1 MRALG
6 AATLTAALIL
16 TGQSMAFGATGH
28 ELAAATD
35 QQKRDYI
42 KRAIEAVAQSFQ
54 QTDGATVRAK
64 CVNRWYE
71 EDIEGSNIAVLRNS
85 AKFPD
90 DDPMRII
97 MALMIKQCGK
107 DKDGGMRIL
116 RERVERKLDASE
128 EAVRQAKEDA
138 KRDQKKAEEELRDTQ
153 RRAWRLPDGRRI
165 YQAQNGTWYFENGA
179 VVPPAL
185 VQTRTR

>member
-6 AATLTAALIL
+6 AATLAIALIL
-16 TGQSMAFGATGH
+16 AGQSMAFGATGH

-54 QTDGATVRAK
+54 ETDGATVRAK
-64 CVNRWYE
+64 CVNRWYQ
-71 EDIEGSNIAVLRNS
+71 EDAEGSNIAILRNS

-90 DDPMRII
+90 DDPIRII
-97 MALMIKQCGK
+97 MAMMVKQCGK
-107 DKDGGMRIL
+107 DKDDGLRIL
-116 RERVERKLDASE
+116 RERVERKLDASDK
-128 EAVRQAKEDA
+128 AAQQAKEE
-138 KRDQKKAEEELRDTQ
+138 AEAELRDIQ
-153 RRAWRLPDGRRI
+153 RGAWRLPDGRRI
-165 YQAQNGTWYFENGA
+165 YQSQNGAWHFENGS